1 MHYFQMT
8 LPATLTGLAVV
19 LFVGLLRLQWP
30 FRYYYRTLLC
40 KRNPER
46 MQTILEASYLKNKK
60 RSVALLDKSSQQLLQ
75 GKYDAAESYITQA
88 IILCKES
95 PTLFH
100 RALLQHLFYNLAVA
114 CYYRGQ
120 YRDALQIGIHLYKRD
135 PRMHS
140 ALGVIICC
148 QARMG
153 DLPAAKHA
161 LSLLQRRRIRPAL
174 QYFCLAEI
182 EAAAGRYTLAVKHIE
197 KIRNY
202 AYSQTL
208 FLRKEELDLRLQE
221 WTKAASHAG

>member
-46 MQTILEASYLKNKK
+46 MQMILEASYPKNKK

-114 CYYRGQ
+114 CYYRGR

-135 PRMHS
+135 PRMHC

-153 DLPAAKHA
+153 DLPGAKHA

-174 QYFCLAEI
+174 HYFCLAKI
-182 EAAAGRYTLAVKHIE
+182 EAAAGRYTHAVEHIE

-208 FLRKEELDLRLQE
+208 YLRKEELDLRLQE